1 MVGMADD
8 FEVTEATDSDRFE
21 LRRAGE
27 LVGYATYR
35 RRTDAVVV
43 PHVETLAQY
52 RGQGYASRLMAG
64 MIEIL
69 RRDGRTIVPLCPFA
83 AGYLRDHP
91 DDADVVHR
99 H

>member
-1 MVGMADD
+1 MVGMTDD
-8 FEVTEATDSDRFE
+8 FEVTDATDSGRFE

-35 RRTDAVVV
+35 RRADAVVV
-43 PHVETLAQY
+43 PHVETVAQY

-69 RRDGRTIVPLCPFA
+69 RRDGRTIVPHCSFA

-91 DDADVVHR
+91 DDADVVHQD
-99 H
+99 